1 MSRLSVEVP
10 MWHAQKKLG
19 SILGSA
25 VLIGAVLGAVGSAS
39 SGPATSCT
47 YNDMVGLVTV
57 EIPAGGSAMVD
68 REGEFIEA
76 NGTRCIDGLTEAT
89 VDNTEVINIVPGG
102 VGGQRAVLSLSCG
115 PFAPGRADE
124 VGTSDEIEI
133 FVNLGGGNDSL
144 RVAGS
149 NQRDTMVAGTQ
160 DGQSRI
166 NLNADEEAT
175 VDYDLSVMDNVDG
188 LVISG
193 NGKGDSISAT
203 GSFGTGTV
211 LQRAITIAGGDGN
224 DDLTGGRGPD
234 VLTDRSGTGD
244 TDVLVGK
251 GGDDRVSTR
260 DGDRRDR
267 AVGGPGND
275 TCVVDRRDTVIAC

>member
-1 MSRLSVEVP
+1 MSPAR
-10 MWHAQKKLG
+10 KLG
-19 SILGSA
+19 SILGTA
-25 VLIGAVLGAVGSAS
+25 VLIGTVLGAAGPAS
-39 SGPATSCT
+39 SGPAVTCSYDDT
-47 YNDMVGLVTV
+47 VGLVTV
-57 EIPAGGSAMVD
+57 EIPAGGSAKVD
-68 REGEFIEA
+68 RDGEFIDV
-76 NGTRCIDGLTEAT
+76 NGSHCTDAATDAT
-89 VDNTEVINIVPGG
+89 VQSTEVINIVPTGA
-102 VGGQRAVLSLSCG
+102 GGQRAVLSLSSG
-115 PFAPGRADE
+115 PFAPGRTDE
-124 VGTSDEIEI
+124 PGTSDEIEI

-149 NQRDTMVAGTQ
+149 NQRDTIVGGTQ
-160 DGQSRI
+160 GGQSRL

-175 VDYDLSVMDNVDG
+175 VDYDLSVDDNVD
-188 LVISG
+188 LIAISG

-224 DDLTGGRGPD
+224 DDLTGGRGAD

-251 GGDDRVSTR
+251 GGDDALSTR

-275 TCVVDRRDTVIAC
+275 TCAVDRRDTTTAC

>member
-1 MSRLSVEVP
+1 MTR
-10 MWHAQKKLG
+10 ARKLG
-19 SILGSA
+19 SILGTA
-25 VLIGAVLGAVGSAS
+25 VLVGGVLGGAAPAS
-39 SGPATSCT
+39 SGPAATCA
-47 YNDMVGLVTV
+47 YNDTVGLVTV
-57 EIPAGGSAMVD
+57 EIPTGGSATVD
-68 REGEFIEA
+68 RDGDFIDV

-102 VGGQRAVLSLSCG
+102 TGGQRAVLSLSSG
-115 PFAPGRADE
+115 PFGPGRTDE

-149 NQRDTMVAGTQ
+149 NQRDTMVAGTL
-160 DGQSRI
+160 DGQSRV

-175 VDYDLSVMDNVDG
+175 VDYDLSVDDSVEG

-224 DDLTGGRGPD
+224 DDLTGGRGAD

-267 AVGGPGND
+267 AIGGPGND
-275 TCVVDRRDTVIAC
+275 TCVVDRRDTAIAC